1 MPQHPILQI
10 PILQVESLKVT
21 LEKKNESIALVNDV
35 SFRLEEGKTL
45 AVVGE
50 SGSGKSTLLFSLI
63 RLFPFRKNIALS
75 GTVSFYGKNLLTVS
89 EKELASIR
97 GSKISFVF
105 QDPHTSLHPLFPI
118 GFQIEE
124 QLVYHTNKGEDE
136 RKDLVVKVL
145 KKVGLPRA
153 DDCFSCY
160 PHELSGGMKQRV
172 MIAMALMT
180 GPKLLIADE
189 PTSSL
194 DVTIEKGIIDSLTDI
209 RNEWKLS
216 YLLITHHIGLALRT
230 ADRIYVMKDGRILE
244 RMDRSKEGFSP
255 KENYTQKLLNAGLE
269 KVKPKTMLEV

>member
-1 MPQHPILQI
+1 MANELI
-10 PILQVESLKVT
+10 LKVENLT
-21 LEKKNESIALVNDV
+21 ISYPAGDSHKTVVNEV
-35 SFRLEEGKTL
+35 SFEIPKGGWVCL
-45 AVVGE
+45 VGE
-50 SGSGKSTLLFSLI
+50 SGSGKTQTALALTRLLNGAQVSGSVLWYDEAPEPHNILRFS
-63 RLFPFRKNIALS
+63 PDALR
-75 GTVSFYGKNLLTVS
+75 
-89 EKELASIR
+89 ELR
-97 GSKISFVF
+97 GSSVSYIFQNPSASLNPVMKIGEQMLETYLAHFNS
-105 QDPHTSLHPLFPI
+105 SLH
-118 GFQIEE
+118 EAE
-124 QLVYHTNKGEDE
+124 KASLVSLAEAHLPEP
-136 RKDLVVKVL
+136 
-145 KKVGLPRA
+145 KKV
-153 DDCFSCY
+153 FNQY
-160 PHELSGGMKQRV
+160 PHQLSGGMKQRV